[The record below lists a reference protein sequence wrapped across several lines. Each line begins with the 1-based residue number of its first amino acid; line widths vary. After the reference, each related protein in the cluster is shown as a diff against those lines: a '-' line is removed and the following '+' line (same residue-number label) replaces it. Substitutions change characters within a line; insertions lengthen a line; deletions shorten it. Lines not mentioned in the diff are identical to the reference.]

1 MADRMKKLSSAKSL
15 EWRRKMRETEKIR
28 NLCETALFIA
38 IVFLGVFIIK
48 FPGPFG
54 YAHIGDSMIFLSVL
68 MLGGKRGAVASGIGA
83 AIADI
88 VGGYTIWAVPTL
100 ICKAAMA
107 LVMGAIIKHHLFGL
121 NGRVLWIIAAVAGGV
136 TQGIGYVIF
145 WFALFGKAAAIAAV
159 PGLTFQMVS
168 GIIIAFVISEALQK
182 TSLKRH
188 FIYTT
193 DGKGAEAC

>member
-1 MADRMKKLSSAKSL
+1 MNQSERIK
-15 EWRRKMRETEKIR
+15 
-28 NLCETALFIA
+28 NLCETALFVA
-38 IVFLGVFIIK
+38 IVFLGIFIIK

-54 YAHIGDSMIFLSVL
+54 YAHIGDSMIFLAVL
-68 MLGGKRGAVASGIGA
+68 MLGGKRGAVAGGLGA

-88 VGGYTIWAVPTL
+88 VGGYTIWALPSL

-107 LVMGAIIKHHLFGL
+107 LVMGAMIKYHVFGL
-121 NGRVLWIIAAVAGGV
+121 KGRVLWIVSALFGGL
-136 TQGIGYVIF
+136 TQGILYELF
-145 WFALFGKAAAIAAV
+145 WLVLFGKAAAIAAI
-159 PGLTFQMVS
+159 PGLTFQAIS

-193 DGKGAEAC
+193 DGKGAKVC

>member
-1 MADRMKKLSSAKSL
+1 
-15 EWRRKMRETEKIR
+15 MRETDKIK

-38 IVFLGVFIIK
+38 IVFLGIFIIK

-68 MLGGKRGAVASGIGA
+68 MLGGKRGAVAGGLGA

-88 VGGYTIWAVPTL
+88 VSGYTIWAVPSM

-107 LVMGAIIKHHLFGL
+107 LVMGAMIKHHVFGL
-121 NGRVLWIIAAVAGGV
+121 KGRILWIVAAIAGGI

-145 WFALFGKAAAIAAV
+145 WYALFGKAAAIAAV
-159 PGLTFQMVS
+159 PGLIFQAVS

-193 DGKGAEAC
+193 DGKGAETC